1 MATGHRERWP
11 DDGRKAKS
19 SWSRVAVPLL
29 QVEPRAKGRLMR
41 RRERTASMLIR
52 ANDGFLLE
60 MIGRE
65 KCGRFARKG

>member
-19 SWSRVAVPLL
+19 SWNRVVVPRH
-29 QVEPRAKGRLMR
+29 QVEPGTIRRVMR
-41 RRERTASMLIR
+41 QRDRTASMPIR

-65 KCGRFARKG
+65 KCGRFARKD